1 MRLLVLII
9 LTAAFGWSTFWFTG
23 KTIRETELKNWFT
36 ERNEAGWIVENTLS
50 LRGFPNRFDA
60 IIKDIKLK
68 NPRTGWAWSTD
79 RLEIL
84 QLSYQPNHFIVL
96 WPKNQQIDTPSQK
109 LLVNS
114 DELRG
119 SVIFKPNSEHL
130 LKRATI
136 SAESL
141 TLSSNKNW
149 DITFKSLVLALRK
162 SGKGDNLYDFGL
174 DTKGFYLPQSFM
186 NKIDSEESMPKYFKS
201 LHLDTNIQF
210 SKVLNQK
217 SFKKGTTILQNLKIN
232 DAHFEWGT
240 LNVRA
245 AGGVRLDMDGYPTGK
260 LTIRIKNW
268 EKALDLL
275 IENNSL
281 DQSIKS
287 TVRSAFKIF
296 SALSGSKQELDI
308 PLQFS
313 DRKIFLGF
321 IPIGDAP
328 RIKLP

>member
-9 LTAAFGWSTFWFTG
+9 LTAAFGWSAFWFTG
-23 KTIRETELKNWFT
+23 KTIRETALKTWFM
-36 ERNEAGWIVENTLS
+36 ERNESGWIVENTLS
-50 LRGFPNRFDA
+50 LRGFPNRYDA

-68 NPRTGWAWSTD
+68 DPKTGWAWSTD

-96 WPKNQQIDTPSQK
+96 WPKYQKIDTPSQK
-109 LLVNS
+109 LLIDS

-119 SVIFKPNSEHL
+119 SVVFKPNSANL
-130 LKRATI
+130 LKRAAI
-136 SAESL
+136 SAEIL
-141 TLSSNKNW
+141 TLSSNEKW
-149 DITFKSLVLALRK
+149 DITFKNLVLALHK
-162 SGKGDNLYDFGL
+162 SSKGENIYDFGL

-186 NKIDSEESMPKYFKS
+186 DKIDSEEIMPKYFKS
-201 LHLDTNIQF
+201 IHLDTNLQF
-210 SKVLNQK
+210 SKDLNQK
-217 SFKKGTTILQNLKIN
+217 SFKKGTTVLQNLKIN
-232 DAHFEWGT
+232 DAYFEWGS

-268 EKALDLL
+268 EQALDLL
-275 IENNSL
+275 IENKSL

-296 SALSGSKQELDI
+296 SALSGNKQELDV

-313 DRKIFLGF
+313 DQKIFLGF